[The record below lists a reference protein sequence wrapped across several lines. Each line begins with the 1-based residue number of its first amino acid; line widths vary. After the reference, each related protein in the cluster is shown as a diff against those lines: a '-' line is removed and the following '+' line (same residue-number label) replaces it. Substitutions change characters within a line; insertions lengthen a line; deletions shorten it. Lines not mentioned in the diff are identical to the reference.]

1 MHQGFEH
8 GFYAGMFHTGLQ
20 MITGGRGLRNRYPAN
35 AGYEH
40 MRKLA
45 DLPADGGAEAHLLG
59 PAKGDGKLT
68 FDKLTDLY
76 HSGTKHEEDQPAH
89 LVITTRISATRAA

>member
-1 MHQGFEH
+1 MKHAAH
-8 GFYAGMFHTGLQ
+8 VA
-20 MITGGRGLRNRYPAN
+20 RRR
-35 AGYEH
+35 
-40 MRKLA
+40 RRR
-45 DLPADGGAEAHLLG
+45 EAHIIG

-89 LVITTRISATRAA
+89 W